1 MHAIKCLDN
10 EAMRSFKEFEKKL
23 SFIGEGKRMV
33 SWSSDEVEQ
42 TEGKVEKN
50 QLLRV
55 VGQFKLGNQ
64 TCQLLSEC

>member
-33 SWSSDEVEQ
+33 SWSSDEVHSQ
-42 TEGKVEKN
+42 GKVERIEKEPTAQKFAN
-50 QLLRV
+50 S
-55 VGQFKLGNQ
+55 N
-64 TCQLLSEC
+64 